1 MPVWD
6 YCPGIVRI
14 SHMPI
19 PDFQSTMQ
27 PLLMVVKDGQ
37 IHQFRDVIEQVK
49 DYFEL
54 TDAELQQKIP
64 SGKQTLI
71 KNRVSWARTYLTKA
85 GLLKS
90 PARGLTQITQR
101 GLDALAQTEQPVRS
115 KYLSQ
120 FPEFIAFNSAKSKST
135 NSTTGHAAGHESQST
150 PEERLED
157 ANDELNKAL
166 TDELLAIIKGASPDF
181 FEQLVVDLMIS
192 MGYGGSRKE
201 AGQATQYTADGGID
215 GVIKEDPLGL
225 DMIYLQAKR
234 YTEST
239 IGRPEIQKFA
249 GALDMQRAKKGVF
262 ISTSTFSNDAHK
274 FVGMI
279 EKRIIL
285 IDGSELASLMV
296 EHNLG
301 VSSKQVYDIKQIDS
315 DYFSED

>member
-1 MPVWD
+1 
-6 YCPGIVRI
+6 
-14 SHMPI
+14 MPI

-27 PLLMVVKDGQ
+27 PLLAVVADGET
-37 IHQFRDVIEQVK
+37 HQFREVIEAVR
-49 DYFEL
+49 DHFDL
-54 TDAELQQKIP
+54 TPEEAQQKIS
-64 SGKQTLI
+64 SGKQTVI

-85 GLLKS
+85 GLLES
-90 PARGLTQITQR
+90 PGRGLTKITQR
-101 GLDALAQTEQPVRS
+101 GLDALAQTEHPVRV
-115 KYLSQ
+115 KYLKQ
-120 FPEFIAFNSAKSKST
+120 FPEFKEFHTAKPK
-135 NSTTGHAAGHESQST
+135 AATESPVIDSDNESQST

-157 ANDELNKAL
+157 AHAELNQAL
-166 TDELLAIIKGASPDF
+166 TDELLSTIKGSSPEF

-215 GVIKEDPLGL
+215 GIIKEDPLGL

-234 YTEST
+234 YSEGT

-262 ISTSTFSNDAHK
+262 ITTSKFSGDAHE

-285 IDGSELASLMV
+285 IDGAQLATLMID
-296 EHNLG
+296 HGLG
-301 VSSKQVYDIKQIDS
+301 VTAKQIYEINQIDT
-315 DYFSED
+315 DYFNEE